1 MNKMLVNILCRVFD
15 VEETPS
21 NFYTEIL
28 NRLEVLTN
36 DLKIKAA
43 SSEDYLTNLYAAR
56 CLAPVFELH
65 IIFDVTKLYSYN
77 QVERLENEI
86 SNILTE
92 GSNRG
97 LFNGTNI
104 SVDDLKAAGIDISP
118 LMSTLLVAKKVV
130 NK

>member
-1 MNKMLVNILCRVFD
+1 MNKELVQVLCRLFG
-15 VEETPS
+15 VEETPV

-28 NRLEVLTN
+28 NKLEILTN

-43 SSEDYLTNLYAAR
+43 SSEDYLTNLYATR

-65 IIFDVTKLYSYN
+65 IMFDVTKLYSYN

-104 SVDDLKAAGIDISP
+104 TVENLKAAGVDISP
-118 LMSTLLVAKKVV
+118 LMSTLLVAKKV